1 MHYNC
6 LIVDDEEELAK
17 MTCEYF
23 ELFDVTC
30 AWAVTIQSAEAFLEE
45 NQVDLMLLDINLTGE
60 SGFALC
66 KKIREKIRSS
76 GSCHWQLPSFQGI
89 TDMLLTIKILQII

>member
-1 MHYNC
+1 MPYNC

-66 KKIREKIRSS
+66 KKIRENPIKRELPLAAPVFS
-76 GSCHWQLPSFQGI
+76 GNH
-89 TDMLLTIKILQII
+89 